1 MANAN
6 LQNIYNRLNQTNNY
20 HPLNADT
27 YSDWS
32 LEAGD
37 VVTVSRNGKT
47 YSSPVHAATTRWNGQ
62 QKVTIESN
70 GEKQRDPVSRMSE
83 KAYSGGG
90 NAVRSAGR
98 AGSARRKQ
106 QSDLDE
112 IEGSDLWVNKDNI
125 TAVSGKF
132 RVDKD
137 GKLHIIQGSGLYM
150 DRNNASFGLYD
161 EGNLSGGII
170 AERLNDGT
178 VKTRINGHLIEIG
191 GKDAVTVIE
200 GKLDV
205 ANLKAKIGDI
215 PTLSVKTLV
224 ATDLQFAVGGGMF
237 KNAKNMVDKVAIS
250 KSGSQYTLMVR
261 YADGTVDNSQTFDVA
276 TKLTGKWGGNLTAG
290 KSYKVESRRNGELIN
305 SHTSPAID
313 GYYNTKSWASDYKSV
328 DVTVT
333 VYDEKGTDLFRDTI
347 PIDTSAAYNA
357 GASSGTS
364 YRMYKAYGTND
375 AIYYG
380 RLYNS
385 AGVALTTAS
394 YYWFGCATNLG
405 GSGATSI
412 LVKY

>member
-6 LQNIYNRLNQTNNY
+6 LQNIYNRLNQTADY

-37 VVTVSRNGKT
+37 VVTVSRKGRS

-62 QKVTIESN
+62 HRMTIESN
-70 GEKQRDPVSRMSE
+70 GEKERGPISRMSE
-83 KAYSGGG
+83 KEYSGGG
-90 NAVRSAGR
+90 SAVRSAGR

-137 GKLHIIQGSGLYM
+137 GKVHIIQGSGLYM

-161 EGNLSGGII
+161 EGTLTGGII
-170 AERLNDGT
+170 AERLGDGT
-178 VKTRINGHLIEIG
+178 VRTRISGHLIEIG

-205 ANLKAKIGDI
+205 ANLKAQIAEI
-215 PTLSVKTLV
+215 PTLSVRTLV
-224 ATDLQFAVGGGMF
+224 ATDLQFAAGGGMF
-237 KNAKNMVDKVAIS
+237 KNAKNLVDKVGIS
-250 KSGSQYTLMVR
+250 KNGSQYTLMVR
-261 YADGTVDNSQTFDVA
+261 YADGNVDNSQTFNIA
-276 TKLTGKWGGNLTAG
+276 TTLTGAWGGNITAG

-305 SHTSPAID
+305 SHTSPALD

-333 VYDEKGTDLFRDTI
+333 VYDEAGTDLFRDTI
-347 PIDTSAAYNA
+347 PIDTSTAWQKGYEAAPGEQHTHSRSLTYNRTETLP
-357 GASSGTS
+357 SGTVRYHYYTTGS
-364 YRMYKAYGTND
+364 
-375 AIYYG
+375 AIHT
-380 RLYNS
+380 S
-385 AGVALTTAS
+385 
-394 YYWFGCATNLG
+394 
-405 GSGATSI
+405 GSQT
-412 LVKY
+412 VWW